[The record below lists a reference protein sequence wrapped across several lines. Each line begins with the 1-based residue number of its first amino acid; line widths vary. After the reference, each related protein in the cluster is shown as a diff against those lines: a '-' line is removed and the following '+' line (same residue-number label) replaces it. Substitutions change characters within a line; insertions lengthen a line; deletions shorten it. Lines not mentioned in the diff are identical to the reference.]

1 MGVGH
6 KVMDFHWLILIQ
18 NYLFHDLFLIEDILL
33 EDISIIDS
41 GFYLYY
47 LNYETFSNSSSTDL
61 FLKSL
66 NKSYI
71 DFLSD
76 SLFISSLGAE

>member
-1 MGVGH
+1 MVI
-6 KVMDFHWLILIQ
+6 F
-18 NYLFHDLFLIEDILL
+18 YSFLL
-33 EDISIIDS
+33 EYISIIDS

-47 LNYETFSNSSSTDL
+47 LNFETFSNSSSTDL

>member
-1 MGVGH
+1 MVI
-6 KVMDFHWLILIQ
+6 F
-18 NYLFHDLFLIEDILL
+18 YSFLL
-33 EDISIIDS
+33 EYISIIDS
-41 GFYLYY
+41 GFCLYY

>member
-1 MGVGH
+1 MVI
-6 KVMDFHWLILIQ
+6 F
-18 NYLFHDLFLIEDILL
+18 YSFLL
-33 EDISIIDS
+33 EYISIIDS